1 MGLFSSGGFA
11 HPSYLTDDDD
21 DDDDDIRWSLDHNIP
36 VIPKSTSREHMSENL
51 SVLHSPPLPPKDR
64 KALDA
69 LECST
74 KFAWDPS
81 KVA

>member
-1 MGLFSSGGFA
+1 MD
-11 HPSYLTDDDD
+11 H
-21 DDDDDIRWSLDHNIP
+21 SLP
-36 VIPKSTSREHMSENL
+36 VIPKSTCRQHMSENL
-51 SVLHSPPLPPKDR
+51 SVLHDPPLSQKDR